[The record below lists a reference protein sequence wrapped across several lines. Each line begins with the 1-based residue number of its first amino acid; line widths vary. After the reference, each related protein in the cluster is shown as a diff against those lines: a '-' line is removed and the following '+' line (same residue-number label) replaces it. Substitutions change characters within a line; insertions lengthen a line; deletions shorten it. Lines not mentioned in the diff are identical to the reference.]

1 MKPNK
6 RLIIFLILSVMGISF
21 TFYAY
26 QVVYTPNILIGPDNQ
41 HSRLFIV
48 DDSMTFKGIQKKM
61 HEERIV
67 NDLISFSF
75 LAKLTGYDTEIKPG
89 RYILKPGMS
98 NLEALKLM
106 RSGKQEP
113 VKVTFNNVR
122 LVSELAEKIT
132 RNLGMQ
138 PSEFEAALMKFCSEN
153 KYGFNE
159 TNVIS
164 MFIPNTYE
172 IYYNTSPERLIE
184 KMHEEYVKFWT
195 EDRLNKA
202 KEAGFTPFE
211 VSTLASI
218 VQAESVRPDE
228 APIIAG
234 LYINRLKKG
243 IALQADPT
251 LVFAVGDFSLKRV
264 LNEHKE
270 INSPFNTY
278 KFPGLPPGPISM
290 PEIRSI
296 DAVLNYTKSDYY
308 YMCAK
313 EDFSGRHNF
322 TNSYEEHMENAA
334 RYQKALTIEQR
345 KGEALRKQQEQ

>member
-1 MKPNK
+1 
-6 RLIIFLILSVMGISF
+6 
-21 TFYAY
+21 
-26 QVVYTPNILIGPDNQ
+26 
-41 HSRLFIV
+41 
-48 DDSMTFKGIQKKM
+48 
-61 HEERIV
+61 
-67 NDLISFSF
+67 
-75 LAKLTGYDTEIKPG
+75 
-89 RYILKPGMS
+89 
-98 NLEALKLM
+98 
-106 RSGKQEP
+106 
-113 VKVTFNNVR
+113 
-122 LVSELAEKIT
+122 
-132 RNLGMQ
+132 MQ
-138 PSEFEAALMKFCSEN
+138 PAEFEAAVIKFCSEN
-153 KYGFNE
+153 TFGFNE
-159 TNVIS
+159 HNVIS

-184 KMHEEYVKFWT
+184 KMHEEYVKFWN
-195 EDRLNKA
+195 EDRLKKA
-202 KEAGFTPFE
+202 KDAGFTPFE
-211 VSTLASI
+211 VATLASI
-218 VQAESVRPDE
+218 VQAESVRADE

-322 TNSYEEHMENAA
+322 TNSYEEHMGNAA

-345 KGEALRKQQEQ
+345 IGEARRKQQQQQQ